1 MVVSFEVIPDGTTD
15 LAAQLDYLKRKVF
28 TKVSRRKYFH
38 SRRNVLSIGT
48 LPFTLWPSSFLKI
61 FQIAIEDFSI
71 EFEGYEY
78 WAVPDEIFLDQ
89 IRDALLD
96 IYGSYSYDEDTT
108 ESGGSGGT
116 AGIVVGS
123 MVAGIFVCVAI
134 GAVIFVSN

>member
-38 SRRNVLSIGT
+38 SRRNVLSFGT
-48 LPFTLWPSSFLKI
+48 LPFSLWPSSFLKI
-61 FQIAIEDFSI
+61 FQIAMEDFSI

-116 AGIVVGS
+116 ADIVVGS

-134 GAVIFVSN
+134 GAVIFVSD